1 MCVVNLFEQLSGS
14 PTIGGTW
21 TQDVQPGNS
30 VVTVTGNTIDTTG
43 INVGTYIF
51 TYEVDNGTCSDTEDV
66 TIEVLLNVP
75 NDTFNVCIDNGTFD
89 IYGTLSVDLGEVI
102 SNANYTFTYAS
113 GSPTS
118 ASINLGTGIINT
130 DTILFGTY
138 LLNISLNDAPED
150 CDCTGLLTINI
161 RGCTDVDIIVNDC
174 TVTWTPTCSG
184 TTVTSSQLEEFND
197 PLWEFVTSTQPY
209 TVPDGEVKTLRVQVF
224 QGFCDP
230 IVSDEVTISC
240 IPALCDTCN
249 LYLTLFAQNV
259 VGKLSVGVIASNNCT
274 VGNYVIDW
282 YLDSVS
288 PGNLQFTTG
297 KGPDT
302 DIEVQHPFTGNAA
315 IPVIGGVYIP
325 IIRYIYLNGIL
336 YAPDTYPGAIVSP
349 DLEACLPEITVVNPS
364 CDNGGI
370 GQYAHTFSY
379 TANTNFNNATRALHF
394 DYTIDDLYL
403 AYGFTG
409 YTVSD
414 RITITHVD
422 ALAVETVLEDAA
434 IGNDINVT
442 NYAVTPKLVKE
453 QGTAKGIVELPP
465 YVLGSYIKIEI
476 TPSYLQPLNQNTSWQ
491 LFLKCLEDFD
501 CTCTDLGIV
510 TDEFVSCI
518 DGGCADNIFVED
530 PLICNYDFNYVGV
543 MPNQLNTTHTISNT
557 TTCNS
562 TVQPN
567 VVGSCINMNGTLN
580 ITKVG
585 NLMTFDFT
593 DSVDYLAFKNS
604 YFALPNT
611 ANCSSPTS
619 LDYYRMV
626 VGNIR
631 VSGTVCG
638 DSQSFYYPAFH
649 QCNTPAFND
658 TNFTIIWTFG
668 LPLTDQ
674 YAPAACNTCNNATG
688 AVVGQINST
697 INAPNG
703 VINITTRIRDTNP
716 FRLHTILPPQL
727 PSNTATTTKDISF
740 FYRKELLPASI
751 NSCLLLNNC
760 DEVQGQYT
768 IIRLGLITVTVTN
781 LSDACNNFEVYNR
794 PPDVNGCVLLAT
806 TPVLIYKIVNG
817 VQTVP

>member
-14 PTIGGTW
+14 STTGGTW

-43 INVGTYIF
+43 INIGTYIF

-89 IYGTLSVDLGEVI
+89 IYGTLSLDLGEII
-102 SNANYTFTYAS
+102 SNSNYTLTYAS

-161 RGCTDVDIIVNDC
+161 RGCTDVDIIVDGC

-224 QGFCDP
+224 QGACTP
-230 IVSDEVTISC
+230 AISDEVTVSC
-240 IPALCDTCN
+240 IPTLCDTCN

-325 IIRYIYLNGIL
+325 IIRYVYLNGIL
-336 YAPDTYPGAIVSP
+336 YAPDTYLGAIVSP

-379 TANTNFNNATRALHF
+379 TANTNFANATRTLHF
-394 DYTIDDLYL
+394 DYTVDDLYL
-403 AYGFTG
+403 AYRFTG

-414 RITITHVD
+414 RVKLTHVN
-422 ALAVETVLEDAA
+422 ALAVETVLEDVV
-434 IGNDINVT
+434 IGNDINTT
-442 NYAVTPKLVKE
+442 NYSVTPKLIKDSNVV
-453 QGTAKGIVELPP
+453 KGIIEFPP
-465 YVLGSYIKIEI
+465 FIIGSYIKIEI
-476 TPSYLQPLNQNTSWQ
+476 TPSYLQPLNQNTSWE
-491 LFLKCLEDFD
+491 LGLKCLETFT
-501 CTCTDLGIV
+501 CTCPDMGIVNVGSISCVDSVCSDTIFVNEPLTCNTDLQYITATPTQISTNHAISQV
-510 TDEFVSCI
+510 VLCNVSSFPSAVNAC
-518 DGGCADNIFVED
+518 V
-530 PLICNYDFNYVGV
+530 
-543 MPNQLNTTHTISNT
+543 
-557 TTCNS
+557 
-562 TVQPN
+562 
-567 VVGSCINMNGTLN
+567 NMNGILN
-580 ITKVG
+580 ITKIG
-585 NLMTFDFT
+585 NIFTMDFDN
-593 DSVDYLAFKNS
+593 SVDYLAYKS
-604 YFALPNT
+604 AYFALPLSGDCN
-611 ANCSSPTS
+611 NPTS
-619 LDYYRMV
+619 IAYYRRIIV
-626 VGNIR
+626 NIR
-631 VSGTVCG
+631 ISATNCG
-638 DSQSFYYPAFH
+638 DSVTGFYPTFH
-649 QCNTPAFND
+649 ECTVPTFND
-658 TNFTIIWTFG
+658 TNFTIIWT
-668 LPLTDQ
+668 LPTPLTNQ
-674 YAPAACNTCNNATG
+674 YPITTCNSCTSQVDS
-688 AVVGQINST
+688 AVNQINGI
-697 INAPNG
+697 INAANG
-703 VINITTRIRDTNP
+703 IINITTRVRDSIP
-716 FRLHTILPPQL
+716 FNYVTILPPQAQTN
-727 PSNTATTTKDISF
+727 STTSYRESEF
-740 FYRKELLPASI
+740 FYRKQLLPASI
-751 NSCLLLNNC
+751 NLCSLLDSC
-760 DEVQGQYT
+760 ETVSGQLT
-768 IIRLGLITVTVTN
+768 KIVVGGISTTVTN

-794 PPDVNGCVLLAT
+794 PPDVNGCVAFAN